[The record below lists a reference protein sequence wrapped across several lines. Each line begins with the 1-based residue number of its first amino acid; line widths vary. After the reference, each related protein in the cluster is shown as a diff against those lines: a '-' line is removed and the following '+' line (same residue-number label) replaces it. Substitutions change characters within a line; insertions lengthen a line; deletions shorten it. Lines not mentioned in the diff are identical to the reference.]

1 MCGCITR
8 RSQVRILP
16 PPFTEALRK
25 WGLLVGLERVAGKLL
40 PDFCLALVVIDRRRR
55 ATNGALLEFA
65 GALDET
71 ACGREWSPL
80 RELGEVLV
88 EEHLGDEFPA

>member
-1 MCGCITR
+1 MCGLITR
-8 RSQVRILP
+8 RSQVRILAAL
-16 PPFTEALRK
+16 FTEALRN
-25 WGLLVGLERVAGKLL
+25 WGFVLGLERVAGKLL

-65 GALDET
+65 GALVKT

-88 EEHLGDEFPA
+88 EEHAGDEFPA